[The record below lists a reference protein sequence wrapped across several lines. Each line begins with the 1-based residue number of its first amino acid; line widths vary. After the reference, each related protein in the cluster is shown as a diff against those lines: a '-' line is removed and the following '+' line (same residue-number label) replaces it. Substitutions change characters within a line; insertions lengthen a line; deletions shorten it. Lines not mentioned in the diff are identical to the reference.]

1 MRKTTRVLICNI
13 IFVILLILL
22 FQQTKSVG
30 AAGATFVVNSTGD
43 EHDSNEFDMECKT
56 LSNTCTLR
64 AAIEQANYDAGSADT
79 ITFNIPTSLAIDTII
94 TVGSPLPDIVFSTII
109 QGPNISNGKGIVING
124 GGVWGNGLTIIG
136 NGVTIRNLKIRN
148 FGTQGILIDDADIIT
163 IEDCVIGSTAG
174 SSLAPGNVF
183 RGMAIENANNVNILN
198 NIISGNGGEAGS
210 GEQGIRIVG
219 GGSHIIQ
226 GNLIGVDQTGTIAR
240 PNLGVGISA
249 SDSSNNLIGGSL
261 AIQHNLISG
270 NGGTGIQI
278 SGGTGNKVIGN
289 FIGTDITGNIAIPN
303 GGDGIQ
309 LLSSTIDAEIGG
321 DVPGEG
327 NLISGNISAGI
338 RDSGTSTQIQGNI
351 IGLNITKTTPI
362 PNANGIFHY
371 SGTSATIGGTNPG
384 EMNTIA
390 GNTHDGIVVGP
401 FANQKQIIGNA
412 IYDNGGLGINLKE
425 EITEDPSL
433 VTENDDGDGDTG
445 ANNLQNHPIITG
457 FSYAGGTSL
466 TISGKLN
473 SLPLATFII
482 HFYGN
487 DSCDAS
493 GYGEGQ
499 YYLGKMNITTA
510 ANNEVNFTK
519 TISTTT
525 VYDCISATATDSD
538 GNTSEFSTT
547 MEGYFN
553 YLPLVTYGN

>member
-1 MRKTTRVLICNI
+1 MRITTRVLVCNI
-13 IFVILLILL
+13 IFVILLSILC
-22 FQQTKSVG
+22 QQPKSVE

-79 ITFNIPTSLAIDTII
+79 ITFNISTSLAIDTII

-109 QGPNISNGKGIVING
+109 QGPNIYNGKGIVING
-124 GGVWGNGLTIIG
+124 GGVWGNGFTIIG
-136 NGVTIRNLKIRN
+136 NGVTVRNLKIRN
-148 FGTQGILIDDADIIT
+148 FGTQGILIDEADIIT
-163 IEDCVIGSTAG
+163 IEDCVIGSTVG
-174 SSLAPGNVF
+174 SSLAPGNAF
-183 RGMAIENANNVNILN
+183 RGMAIENANSVNVLN

-219 GGSHIIQ
+219 GGTHIIQ

-240 PNLGVGISA
+240 PNLGIGISV
-249 SDSSNNLIGGSL
+249 SDSSNNLIGGPL
-261 AIQHNLISG
+261 PTQRNLISG

-278 SGGTGNKVIGN
+278 SGGTGNIVIGN
-289 FIGTDITGNIAIPN
+289 YIGTDITGNVALPN
-303 GGDGIQ
+303 GYDGIQ

-321 DVPGEG
+321 DAPGEG

-338 RDSGTSTQIQGNI
+338 RDSGASTQIQGNI

-362 PNANGIFHY
+362 PNANGIYHY

-390 GNTHDGIVVGP
+390 GNTHDGIVIGP
-401 FANQKQIIGNA
+401 FANQKHIIGNA

-425 EITEDPSL
+425 EMSEDPSL
-433 VTENDDGDGDTG
+433 VTENDDGDADSG
-445 ANNLQNHPIITG
+445 ANELQNHPIITG
-457 FSYAGGTSL
+457 FSYAGGSDL
-466 TISGKLN
+466 TITGKLN
-473 SLPLATFII
+473 SKPSSPYKIQ
-482 HFYGN
+482 FYGN
-487 DSCDAS
+487 DACDPS

-499 YYLGKMNITTA
+499 VYLGTMNVTTG
-510 ANNEVNFTK
+510 ANNEISFTK
-519 TISTTT
+519 TFSTTS
-525 VYDCISATATDSD
+525 VYDCITATATDSA

-547 MEGYFN
+547 FEGYVNF
-553 YLPLVTYGN
+553 LPLVTYGN